1 MFIVLLLAAKTRF
14 PIQRVIVDT
23 SRRPISLLSIV
34 KFGKQEDRLVLA
46 VDSSV
51 LTADLMWAYSLDWVI
66 QKVVSVL
73 CGLCAIIYS

>member
-14 PIQRVIVDT
+14 PIQRVTV
-23 SRRPISLLSIV
+23 SLLSIV

-66 QKVVSVL
+66 QKAVSVL